1 MPFNA
6 ILFQLRLTWRLLK
19 DPRVPLWK
27 KAIPFLGLLYVISPI
42 DFIPDVIIGLGQID
56 DLGLMF
62 LSMRLFERSI
72 PVDILEQHRAILE
85 GRAPDN
91 MVIMSDDYT
100 VKSNGKTKTK
110 RKAKSS

>member
-1 MPFNA
+1 MNMPFQA

-27 KAIPFLGLLYVISPI
+27 KTIPFLGFLYVISPI
-42 DFIPDVIIGLGQID
+42 DIIPDMIIGLGQID
-56 DLGLMF
+56 DLGIIF
-62 LSMRLFERSI
+62 LSLRLFEGSV
-72 PVDILEQHRAILE
+72 PADIIEQHRAVLQ

-91 MVIMSDDYT
+91 LVITTDDYT
-100 VKSNGKTKTK
+100 VKSNGKAK